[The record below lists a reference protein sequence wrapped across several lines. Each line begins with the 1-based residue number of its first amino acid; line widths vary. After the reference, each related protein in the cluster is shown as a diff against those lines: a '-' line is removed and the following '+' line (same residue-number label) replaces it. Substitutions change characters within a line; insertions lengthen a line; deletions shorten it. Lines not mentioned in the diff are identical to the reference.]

1 MLIPMQRL
9 IIKIW
14 SNLAA
19 LLEAPAISLGSSV
32 RGLVAFNLSVLGF
45 LLGYPYEVIKLMIAQ
60 SAIETSWWNP
70 DKNPM
75 AASNKNAFGM
85 RQPSVR
91 ETTAIGSNLGH
102 AVYRSY
108 AMSVAD
114 RFYYDLHWGTDKTN
128 VLTYIASLVKQG
140 YATAGGYAKL
150 LKDILQFSEERIQEV
165 KDEAAKTAS
174 IYGALGLAPILIYKI
189 FK

>member
-1 MLIPMQRL
+1 MQRL

-14 SNLAA
+14 SNLAT

-75 AASNKNAFGM
+75 ASANKNAFGM

-91 ETTAIGSNLGH
+91 QTTAIGSNLGH
-102 AVYRSY
+102 AVYTSY

-165 KDEAAKTAS
+165 KDEATKTAS
-174 IYGALGLAPILIYKI
+174 IYGALGIAPFIIYKI

>member
-1 MLIPMQRL
+1 MQSL

-14 SNLAA
+14 ANLAT

-32 RGLVAFNLSVLGF
+32 RGLVAFNLGVLGF
-45 LLGYPYEVIKLMIAQ
+45 LLGYSSEVIKLMVAQ
-60 SAIETSWWNP
+60 SAIETSWWNS

-75 AASNKNAFGM
+75 ASANKNAFGM

-91 ETTAIGSNLGH
+91 QTTAIGSNLGH

-128 VLTYIASLVKQG
+128 VLTYIGSLVKQG

-150 LKDILQFSEERIQEV
+150 LKDILQFSQPRIDDV
-165 KDEAAKTAS
+165 YNEATKTAV
-174 IYGALGLAPILIYKI
+174 IYGSLGVAPFIIYKI